1 MDADLATLV
10 DRIRRGDRL
19 AEQALAL
26 RYERPVRA
34 LVKRHCRPNEPLA
47 EDIAQ
52 EVLADIVERLRCG
65 LIEDPQ
71 ALPHYLQVAISNRC
85 RAHYRMG
92 AAFSS
97 GVDPDAM
104 ADPSAAGADP
114 AVQRAQEEQS
124 RLLRGLV
131 ESLPVMRDRELLR
144 RFYFLEET
152 RDEVC
157 SALGIDA
164 AHFHR
169 VVHRARERLR
179 DAWIARESGPAPAA
193 APMRAKA

>member
-1 MDADLATLV
+1 MDADLTTLV
-10 DRIRRGDRL
+10 DRIRQGDRQ
-19 AEQALAL
+19 AEELL
-26 RYERPVRA
+26 VMRYQRPVRA
-34 LVKRHCRPNEPLA
+34 LVRRHCRPNEPLA

-52 EVLADIVERLRCG
+52 EVLADIVQRLRCG

-85 RAHYRMG
+85 RAHYRPG
-92 AAFSS
+92 EQYADAA
-97 GVDPDAM
+97 DPDAT
-104 ADPSAAGADP
+104 ADQAADADP
-114 AVQRAQEEQS
+114 ADRRVHEEQS
-124 RLLRGLV
+124 RLLRSLV
-131 ESLPVMRDRELLR
+131 ENLPVMRDRELLR

-157 SALGIDA
+157 VALGIDA

-179 DAWIARESGPAPAA
+179 EAWLASEARSALAPQLI
-193 APMRAKA
+193 RVRGV